1 MNGLNTI
8 INNQIYQ
15 KIESNN
21 ELEENED
28 LNENR
33 NSSFE
38 FMDSS

>member
-1 MNGLNTI
+1 MNGLNSI

-15 KIESNN
+15 KIEANN

-28 LNENR
+28 LIENR

>member
-15 KIESNN
+15 KIEANN

>member
-15 KIESNN
+15 KIEANN

-28 LNENR
+28 FNENR